1 MGLATSTHD
10 SVNTDIKNLL
20 RECGFVDSKDRA
32 VGDIA
37 KAIEESLDLTVG
49 NFASALVESFELK
62 IIAKGARKLST
73 AANIKSTNANIRVM
87 VIVLGFWKQKFPN
100 KPIPKLVKQ
109 QMHRLACL
117 VIIDRAI
124 YLTVACLLVAFFL

>member
-37 KAIEESLDLTVG
+37 KAIEESLDLTIG
-49 NFASALVESFELK
+49 HFASAVVDSFELK
-62 IIAKGARKLST
+62 INSESALKISRET
-73 AANIKSTNANIRVM
+73 NIKSTNANIRFM
-87 VIVLGFWKQKFPN
+87 VIVLGFWKQKFPD
-100 KPIPKLVKQ
+100 KPIPKKLKQ
-109 QMHRLACL
+109 QMLRLACL
-117 VIIDRAI
+117 EI
-124 YLTVACLLVAFFL
+124 LT

>member
-20 RECGFVDSKDRA
+20 RECGFIDSRDRA
-32 VGDIA
+32 VGSFA

-49 NFASALVESFELK
+49 HFASAVVESFELK
-62 IIAKGARKLST
+62 IIAEGALKLST
-73 AANIKSTNANIRVM
+73 AANIKSTNANIRFM
-87 VIVLGFWKQKFPN
+87 VIVLGFWKEKFSN
-100 KPIPKLVKQ
+100 TPIPKSVKQ

-117 VIIDRAI
+117 VIIDIAI
-124 YLTVACLLVAFFL
+124 YLNVACLLVAFFL

>member
-32 VGDIA
+32 VGDFA

-49 NFASALVESFELK
+49 HFASAVVESFELK
-62 IIAKGARKLST
+62 INAEGALKLST
-73 AANIKSTNANIRVM
+73 EANFKSSNANIRFM

-100 KPIPKLVKQ
+100 APIPKSVKQ

-117 VIIDRAI
+117 
-124 YLTVACLLVAFFL
+124 LVAFFL